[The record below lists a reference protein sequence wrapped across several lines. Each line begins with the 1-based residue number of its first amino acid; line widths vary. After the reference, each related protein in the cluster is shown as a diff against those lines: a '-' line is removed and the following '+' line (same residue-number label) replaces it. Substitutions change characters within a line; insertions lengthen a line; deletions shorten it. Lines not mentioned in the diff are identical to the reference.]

1 MNADRIPMT
10 VIALDDGEPIGTAAL
25 TEHDMETHREL
36 SPWLGGVYVV
46 PPSRGQGVARALVGD
61 VIDRPAAFGVPVLY
75 LYTNGAEGLY
85 QKLDWRVLSREPYMG
100 RDVTIMMRHL
110 A

>member
-36 SPWLGGVYVV
+36 SRWLGGVYVI
-46 PPSRGQGVARALVGD
+46 PSARGRGVARALVRD
-61 VIDRPAAFGVPVLY
+61 VMDRVAAFGVPVLY
-75 LYTNGAEGLY
+75 L
-85 QKLDWRVLSREPYMG
+85 MG
-100 RDVTIMMRHL
+100 RDVTIMARHL